1 MCFLIAFLFIKSRLT
16 AFVMRVFCEAQ
27 QFDGVNIDEEMVCQS
42 VDWLV
47 GNQRVDGALPEVQ
60 MVYHREMVVS
70 STLIGLLFGGRGA
83 VWAGGAGGGGWGHA
97 THVMQPIWE
106 SAFWWQ
112 ETLNC
117 TGYNH
122 LLRDFTKRVLR
133 SSLHRKVRILLR
145 TKQYKRTT

>member
-1 MCFLIAFLFIKSRLT
+1 
-16 AFVMRVFCEAQ
+16 MRVFCEAQ

-83 VWAGGAGGGGWGHA
+83 VWAGRGGGE
-97 THVMQPIWE
+97 V
-106 SAFWWQ
+106 
-112 ETLNC
+112 TLRMSCNQF
-117 TGYNH
+117 GKV
-122 LLRDFTKRVLR
+122 LFEDKRL
-133 SSLHRKVRILLR
+133 
-145 TKQYKRTT
+145 

>member
-1 MCFLIAFLFIKSRLT
+1 
-16 AFVMRVFCEAQ
+16 MRVFCEAQ

-83 VWAGGAGGGGWGHA
+83 VWAGGAGRGGGGGE
-97 THVMQPIWE
+97 V
-106 SAFWWQ
+106 
-112 ETLNC
+112 TLRMSCNQF
-117 TGYNH
+117 GKV
-122 LLRDFTKRVLR
+122 LFEDKRL
-133 SSLHRKVRILLR
+133 
-145 TKQYKRTT
+145 

>member
-70 STLIGLLFGGRGA
+70 STLIGLLFGGRG
-83 VWAGGAGGGGWGHA
+83 GGGE
-97 THVMQPIWE
+97 V
-106 SAFWWQ
+106 
-112 ETLNC
+112 TLRMSCNQF
-117 TGYNH
+117 GKV
-122 LLRDFTKRVLR
+122 LFEDKRL
-133 SSLHRKVRILLR
+133 
-145 TKQYKRTT
+145 

>member
-83 VWAGGAGGGGWGHA
+83 VWVGGAGRGGGVRSRYACHA
-97 THVMQPIWE
+97 TNLGKC
-106 SAFWWQ
+106 FLK
-112 ETLNC
+112 T
-117 TGYNH
+117 
-122 LLRDFTKRVLR
+122 RDFK
-133 SSLHRKVRILLR
+133 LHRL
-145 TKQYKRTT
+145 

>member
-1 MCFLIAFLFIKSRLT
+1 MCYLIAFLFIKSRLT

-83 VWAGGAGGGGWGHA
+83 VWAGGAGGVRSRYACHA
-97 THVMQPIWE
+97 TNLGKCFLM
-106 SAFWWQ
+106 
-112 ETLNC
+112 T
-117 TGYNH
+117 
-122 LLRDFTKRVLR
+122 RDFK
-133 SSLHRKVRILLR
+133 LHRL
-145 TKQYKRTT
+145 